1 MRVCDLKLNRVQYQY
16 QKIKTKNTI
25 EIMKKIIVVILLVFV
40 GLSVQAQS
48 KKNKNAKYVTE
59 VNGNCEQCQKRIQ
72 KAAFSVQGVK
82 SAVWNIETH
91 QLSVI
96 LNEEKCTLLDVKK
109 AIANVGH
116 DTDEVRAK
124 DGVYENLHHCCLYDR
139 K

>member
-1 MRVCDLKLNRVQYQY
+1 MAIVIAMS
-16 QKIKTKNTI
+16 KIKFNNKFNIKKI
-25 EIMKKIIVVILLVFV
+25 EIMKKIIAIVLLVFV
-40 GLSVQAQS
+40 GLSVQAQV

-72 KAAFSVQGVK
+72 KAAFSVEGVK

-91 QLSVI
+91 QLNVI

-109 AIANVGH
+109 AIAKVGH
-116 DTDEVRAK
+116 DTDGVRAK
-124 DGVYENLHHCCLYDR
+124 DEVYESLHHCCLYER

>member
-1 MRVCDLKLNRVQYQY
+1 MAIVIAMS
-16 QKIKTKNTI
+16 KIKFNNKFNIKKI
-25 EIMKKIIVVILLVFV
+25 EIMKKIIAIVLLVFV
-40 GLSVQAQS
+40 GLSVQAQV

-72 KAAFSVQGVK
+72 KAAFSVEGVK
-82 SAVWNIETH
+82 SAVWNIQTH

-96 LNEEKCTLLDVKK
+96 LNEEKCTLLEVKK
-109 AIANVGH
+109 AIAKVGH

-124 DGVYENLHHCCLYDR
+124 DEVYESLHHCCLYER

>member
-1 MRVCDLKLNRVQYQY
+1 MAIVIAMS
-16 QKIKTKNTI
+16 KIKFNNKFNIKKI
-25 EIMKKIIVVILLVFV
+25 EIMKKIISLVLLVFV
-40 GLSVQAQS
+40 GLSVQAQV

-72 KAAFSVQGVK
+72 KAAFSVEGVK

-91 QLSVI
+91 QLNVI

-109 AIANVGH
+109 AIARVGH
-116 DTDEVRAK
+116 DTDGVRAK
-124 DGVYENLHHCCLYDR
+124 DEVYESLHHCCLYER